1 MYRTDNSNMCTKHKN
16 TFIDF
21 DTNSFNVHLIVYS
34 MHGLGHL
41 KLKLCTVI
49 VTQLNF
55 HFIFTFK

>member
-49 VTQLNF
+49 VT
-55 HFIFTFK
+55 